1 MNLEVHSCVR
11 MWREKCS
18 LLVSPFNPFFCA
30 PCVAGVFNAP
40 LQFKLPLGIAMLWP
54 YFLLPFGQ
62 MGPVSFFMFRFNS
75 FAQDECVLAITK
87 AVSFS
92 WELYYSEYMFLKRH
106 NSFVSMFHCYCML
119 SSSVAYTLPRVVVC
133 SPVSENNI

>member
-18 LLVSPFNPFFCA
+18 LLVSPFNPLFCA

-54 YFLLPFGQ
+54 YFLLPFGE
-62 MGPVSFFMFRFNS
+62 MGPVSFFMFRFHS
-75 FAQDECVLAITK
+75 FAQDECVG
-87 AVSFS
+87 
-92 WELYYSEYMFLKRH
+92 
-106 NSFVSMFHCYCML
+106 
-119 SSSVAYTLPRVVVC
+119 
-133 SPVSENNI
+133 NNQSCKLQLGTVL